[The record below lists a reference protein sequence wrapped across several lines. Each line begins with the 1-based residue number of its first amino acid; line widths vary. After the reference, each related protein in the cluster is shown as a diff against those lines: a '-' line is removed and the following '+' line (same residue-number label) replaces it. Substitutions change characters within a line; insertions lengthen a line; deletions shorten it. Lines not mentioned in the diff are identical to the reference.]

1 MWKRTA
7 LSDTDAITILERG
20 LEMNKENEYIQIDLL
35 KIFEGIIGRFWMVA
49 LCMILCGALL
59 FSYAAFYLSPM
70 YEASVMVYVN
80 NSSFSVGAT
89 TFSISASE
97 ISAARGLVDTYLVIL
112 KTRST
117 LNEVIRLGE
126 LDYTYEQLVGKI
138 SAEAVNETEVFSIK
152 VTCGDP
158 YEAEHIANTIARVLP
173 DKIAAIVEGSAARI
187 VDYAVVPSQKVS
199 PSIRKYTLV
208 GLLLGALASCGVI
221 VVIELLD
228 DRIRTENYLLEN
240 FSTIPLL
247 SVIPDM
253 LEEKNGGQYYYSKY
267 GRYSRYS
274 KYDGS
279 YEQPKKPKAAAKSTA
294 KKAGGK
300 K

>member
-1 MWKRTA
+1 
-7 LSDTDAITILERG
+7 
-20 LEMNKENEYIQIDLL
+20 MNKDNEYIQIDLL
-35 KIFEGIIGRFWMVA
+35 KIAEGILRRFWMVA
-49 LCMILCGALL
+49 LCMVLCGALL
-59 FSYAAFYLSPM
+59 FSYAAFYLSPQ

-89 TFSISASE
+89 SFSISASE

-112 KTRST
+112 KTRTT
-117 LNEVIRLGE
+117 LNEVIRVGE
-126 LDYTYEQLVGKI
+126 LDYTYEQLVRKI
-138 SAEAVNETEVFSIK
+138 SAEAVNETEVFSIT
-152 VTCGDP
+152 VTSGDP

-199 PSIRKYTLV
+199 PSIRNYTMV
-208 GLLLGALASCGVI
+208 GLMLGMLFSCGVI
-221 VVIELLD
+221 VVIELMD

-240 FSTIPLL
+240 FSNIPLL

-253 LEEKNGGQYYYSKY
+253 MGESGGGKYYYSKY
-267 GRYSRYS
+267 SRYGKYSRYS
-274 KYDGS
+274 KYAS
-279 YEQPKKPKAAAKSTA
+279 SNYEQAYAPK

>member
-1 MWKRTA
+1 
-7 LSDTDAITILERG
+7 
-20 LEMNKENEYIQIDLL
+20 MNKESEYIQIDLL
-35 KIFEGIIGRFWMVA
+35 KIAEGILRRFWLVT
-49 LCMILCGALL
+49 LCMLLCGALL
-59 FSYAAFYLSPM
+59 FSYAAFYLSPQ

-112 KTRST
+112 TTRTT
-117 LNEVIRLGE
+117 LNEVIRVGE
-126 LDYTYEQLVGKI
+126 LDYTYEALVKMI
-138 SAEAVNETEVFSIK
+138 TAESVNETEVFS
-152 VTCGDP
+152 VTVTSGDP

-187 VDYAVVPSQKVS
+187 VDYAVVPSKKVS
-199 PSIRKYTLV
+199 PSIRNYTLA
-208 GLLLGALASCGVI
+208 GLLIGLLFSCGAI
-221 VVIELLD
+221 SVIEMRD

-240 FSTIPLL
+240 FGNIPLL

-253 LEEKNGGQYYYSKY
+253 MEEKGSSPKY
-267 GRYSRYS
+267 G
-274 KYDGS
+274 KYGKYATPGYDRP
-279 YEQPKKPKAAAKSTA
+279 QKPVRKAKPADPA

-300 K
+300 E

>member
-1 MWKRTA
+1 
-7 LSDTDAITILERG
+7 
-20 LEMNKENEYIQIDLL
+20 MNKDNEYIQIDLL
-35 KIFEGIIGRFWMVA
+35 KIAEGILRRFWMVA
-49 LCMILCGALL
+49 LCMVLCGALL
-59 FSYAAFYLSPM
+59 FSYAAFYLSPQ
-70 YEASVMVYVN
+70 YQASVMVYVN

-89 TFSISASE
+89 SFSISASE

-112 KTRST
+112 KTRTT
-117 LNEVIRLGE
+117 LNEVIRVGE
-126 LDYTYEQLVGKI
+126 LDYTYEQLVRKI
-138 SAEAVNETEVFSIK
+138 SAEAVNETEVFSIT
-152 VTCGDP
+152 VTSSDP

-199 PSIRKYTLV
+199 PSIRNYTMV
-208 GLLLGALASCGVI
+208 GLLLGMLFSCGVI
-221 VVIELLD
+221 VVIELMD

-240 FSTIPLL
+240 FSNIPLL

-253 LEEKNGGQYYYSKY
+253 MGESGGGKYYYSKY
-267 GRYSRYS
+267 SRYGKYSRYS
-274 KYDGS
+274 KYAS
-279 YEQPKKPKAAAKSTA
+279 SNYEQAYAPK

>member
-1 MWKRTA
+1 
-7 LSDTDAITILERG
+7 
-20 LEMNKENEYIQIDLL
+20 MNKESEYIQIDLL
-35 KIFEGIIGRFWMVA
+35 KIAEGILRRFWLVT
-49 LCMILCGALL
+49 LCMLLCGALL
-59 FSYAAFYLSPM
+59 FSYAAFYLSPQ

-112 KTRST
+112 RTRTT
-117 LNEVIRLGE
+117 LNEVIRVGE
-126 LDYTYEQLVGKI
+126 LDYTYEELVGMI
-138 SAEAVNETEVFSIK
+138 TAESVNETEVFSVS
-152 VTCGDP
+152 VTSGDP

-187 VDYAVVPSQKVS
+187 VDYAVVPSKKVS
-199 PSIRKYTLV
+199 PSIRNYTLA
-208 GLLLGALASCGVI
+208 GLLIGLLFSCGAI
-221 VVIELLD
+221 SVIEMRD

-240 FSTIPLL
+240 FGNIPLL

-253 LEEKNGGQYYYSKY
+253 MEEKGSSPRYGKY
-267 GRYSRYS
+267 G
-274 KYDGS
+274 KYATPGYDRP
-279 YEQPKKPKAAAKSTA
+279 QKPVRKAKPADPA

-300 K
+300 E

>member
-1 MWKRTA
+1 
-7 LSDTDAITILERG
+7 
-20 LEMNKENEYIQIDLL
+20 MNKESEYIQIDLL
-35 KIFEGIIGRFWMVA
+35 KIAEGILRRFWMVA
-49 LCMILCGALL
+49 LCMILCGVLL
-59 FSYAAFYLSPM
+59 FSYAAFYLSPQ

-112 KTRST
+112 TTRTT
-117 LNEVIRLGE
+117 LNEVIRVGE
-126 LDYTYEQLVGKI
+126 LDYTYEELVKKI
-138 SAEAVNETEVFSIK
+138 SAESVNETEVFSIT
-152 VTCGDP
+152 VTSGDP

-187 VDYAVVPSQKVS
+187 VDYAVVPSKKVS
-199 PSIRKYTLV
+199 PSIRNYTLI
-208 GLLLGALASCGVI
+208 GLLIGLLFSCGVI
-221 VVIELLD
+221 SVIEMMD

-240 FSTIPLL
+240 FGNIPLL

-253 LEEKNGGQYYYSKY
+253 LEEKGGGQSYHARYGKY
-267 GRYSRYS
+267 G
-274 KYDGS
+274 KYATPD
-279 YEQPKKPKAAAKSTA
+279 YDQPQKPVRKARPANPA

-300 K
+300 E

>member
-1 MWKRTA
+1 
-7 LSDTDAITILERG
+7 
-20 LEMNKENEYIQIDLL
+20 MNKESEYIQIDLL
-35 KIFEGIIGRFWMVA
+35 KIAEGILRRFWLVT
-49 LCMILCGALL
+49 LCMLLCGALL
-59 FSYAAFYLSPM
+59 FSYAAFYLSPQ

-112 KTRST
+112 TTRTT
-117 LNEVIRLGE
+117 LNEVIRVGE
-126 LDYTYEQLVGKI
+126 LDYTYEELVKMI
-138 SAEAVNETEVFSIK
+138 TAESVNETEVFS
-152 VTCGDP
+152 VTVTRSDP

-187 VDYAVVPSQKVS
+187 VDYAVVPSKKVS
-199 PSIRKYTLV
+199 PSIRNYTLA
-208 GLLLGALASCGVI
+208 GLLIGLLFSCGAI
-221 VVIELLD
+221 SVIEMRD

-240 FSTIPLL
+240 FGNIPLL

-253 LEEKNGGQYYYSKY
+253 MEEKGSSPRYGKY
-267 GRYSRYS
+267 G
-274 KYDGS
+274 KYATPGYDRP
-279 YEQPKKPKAAAKSTA
+279 QKPVRKAKPADPA

-300 K
+300 E